1 MLILFSLFFR
11 IFGYRLRHFTA
22 TAPVNGRKAA
32 IIARCKLICFSDRAP
47 TTCFPP
53 LVKQHQA
60 LHLTAHDAEHREVV
74 TLRGIA
80 HMLPNAL

>member
-47 TTCFPP
+47 ATCFTLPP
-53 LVKQHQA
+53 W
-60 LHLTAHDAEHREVV
+60 
-74 TLRGIA
+74 
-80 HMLPNAL
+80 

>member
-47 TTCFPP
+47 TTCFTLPP

-60 LHLTAHDAEHREVV
+60 PT
-74 TLRGIA
+74 
-80 HMLPNAL
+80 